1 MRSTKDQ
8 KLELARLHKTLNA
21 AKEGRVVASHVP
33 RAAAL
38 KQALADEHQRKT
50 ELLKKQKR
58 AGGLPG
64 QRRPSSSLNP
74 APRRARRC

>member
-1 MRSTKDQ
+1 M
-8 KLELARLHKTLNA
+8 
-21 AKEGRVVASHVP
+21 ASHVP

-58 AGGLPG
+58 AGY
-64 QRRPSSSLNP
+64 P
-74 APRRARRC
+74 ARAAPAVEQPQSRAGTARGRC

>member
-1 MRSTKDQ
+1 M
-8 KLELARLHKTLNA
+8 
-21 AKEGRVVASHVP
+21 ASHVP

-50 ELLKKQKR
+50 ELLKKR
-58 AGGLPG
+58 SAPAACPG

-74 APRRARRC
+74 APAAAWRC